1 MRSTVPGACAGA
13 CAMIVVALST
23 VTEIAGVPPKVT
35 AAVDVPKL
43 VPEMVTGV
51 PPWLEPELGVTSLIA
66 VPLAGVLVAPFPDEA
81 PGSGCCGCAGSVG
94 VACAEAGLKGQLAF

>member
-1 MRSTVPGACAGA
+1 
-13 CAMIVVALST
+13 MIVVALRT

-51 PPWLEPELGVTSLIA
+51 PPLLEPELGVTSLI
-66 VPLAGVLVAPFPDEA
+66 VGPPGAGGEVVDRK
-81 PGSGCCGCAGSVG
+81 SV
-94 VACAEAGLKGQLAF
+94 V